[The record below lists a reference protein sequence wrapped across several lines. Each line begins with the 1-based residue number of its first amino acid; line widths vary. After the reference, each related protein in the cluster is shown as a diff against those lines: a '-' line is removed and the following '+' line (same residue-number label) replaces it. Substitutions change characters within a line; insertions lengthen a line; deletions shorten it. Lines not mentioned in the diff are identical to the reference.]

1 MASRFTALT
10 SAALTSVLLTVAG
23 LVFTS
28 TAAQAADQVVL
39 KYGVLERSIAVSD
52 LEAFAETGE
61 LARPLQRYIRIS
73 GEQPERIRQTLTREF
88 TISPRLLDRLLNNP
102 IGEAALDQL
111 SQAIYPP
118 SGSADPAA
126 LRSALVLSASD
137 DDRISILEV
146 VRNYPTPQVYIDGER
161 VVQAYNQLRDLSD
174 RLAPILEGIGI

>member
-1 MASRFTALT
+1 MISRLTAF
-10 SAALTSVLLTVAG
+10 TSVLLAVAG
-23 LVFTS
+23 LAFTS
-28 TAAQAADQVVL
+28 TAAKAADQVVL
-39 KYGVLERSIAVSD
+39 KYGILERSIAVSD
-52 LEAFAETGE
+52 LETFAETGE

-102 IGEAALDQL
+102 IGEAALGQL
-111 SQAIYPP
+111 AQAIYPP

-137 DDRISILEV
+137 DDRITILEI
-146 VRNYPTPQVYIDGER
+146 VRNYPTPQVYIDTER
-161 VVQAYNQLRDLSD
+161 VVEAYGQFRDLSD